1 MKKRK
6 LFKKVFA
13 LLMATMMLASLTA
26 CSEKPA
32 TDKTS
37 EGDADKAATGEKD
50 TAGGDQETQPATE
63 DELFGDETTIR
74 VMLWDRGNAAPGTTT
89 EDNALTKWI
98 QEQVKELYNI
108 NVEYVSVPRSESDN
122 KLNIMMSGGTA
133 PDIVFTYDQT
143 MYYNY
148 ANSGALHELSESY
161 AKFGGNIA
169 SFGKEAQPIAMIGDE
184 RFAVMKQR
192 GTESARHLSYIR
204 KDWLDELGMD
214 LPTTKEELG
223 DYLYAVKDNKLGG
236 DDTIPWAMSGRT
248 DTEKMYLNF
257 VGSYVEL
264 PTDRDAY
271 IYNEAYMAVAPGSK
285 DGLKVL
291 NTWYND
297 GLINKDFA
305 IDRAEDVYK
314 ANVANGKVGFLLD
327 DVTNTHSSFE
337 VLNNAL
343 GKETFVPVQCFD
355 LPDGSYRL
363 PFEYRH
369 AMFVMIPSS
378 TDDSKVDACMK
389 YLNWMADPEVAV
401 NIRYT
406 PEHTVDANGVAIE
419 PSEEVKNEKGYP
431 GTCDDLGIM
440 NLNFPWANDIET
452 LSQVDFANQATEW
465 ASLDWYRNYY
475 KMRVESPNKF
485 RFPIYSFIT
494 EDEQTYGANIKTSMV
509 EFVYTVITAPADK
522 FNETY
527 EAGYQELVNAG
538 LQKILDGRADYY
550 DSIN

>member
-1 MKKRK
+1 MKKRE
-6 LFKKVFA
+6 FIKKVVA
-13 LLMATMMLASLTA
+13 MLMVTMMLVSLSA
-26 CSEKPA
+26 CGEKKTTEEA
-32 TDKTS
+32 TEKET
-37 EGDADKAATGEKD
+37 TGE
-50 TAGGDQETQPATE
+50 TTTTTGETQETETATATE
-63 DELFGDETTIR
+63 DELFGEETTIR

-98 QEQVKELYNI
+98 QGQVKELFNI

-143 MYYNY
+143 LYYNY
-148 ANSGALHELSESY
+148 ANSGALHELSDAY
-161 AKFGGNIA
+161 DKFGGNIA
-169 SFGKEAQPIAMIGDE
+169 TFGEEAQPIALIGDE

-204 KDWLDELGMD
+204 KDWLDELGMNI
-214 LPTTKEELG
+214 PTTKEELG
-223 DYLYAVKDNKLGG
+223 AYLYAVKEKNLGG
-236 DDTIPWAMSGRT
+236 ENTIPWAMSGRT

-257 VGSYVEL
+257 VGSYVDL

-297 GLINKDFA
+297 GILNKDFP
-305 IDRAEDVYK
+305 IDTAEDVYK
-314 ANVANGKVGFLLD
+314 ANVANGSVGFLLD

-337 VLNNAL
+337 VLNNTL

-369 AMFVMIPSS
+369 AMFVMVPSS
-378 TDDSKVDACMK
+378 TDESKIDACMK

-406 PEHTVDANGVAIE
+406 PDHTVDANGVAIE

-440 NLNFPWANDIET
+440 NLNFTWANNIDT
-452 LSQVDFANQATEW
+452 LSQVDFTNQATQW
-465 ASLDWYRNYY
+465 ATLDWYKSYY
-475 KMRVESPNKF
+475 EMRVTSPDKF
-485 RFPIYSFIT
+485 RFPVYSFIT
-494 EDEQTYGANIKTSMV
+494 EDEQTFGSNIKTSMV
-509 EFVYTVITAPADK
+509 EFVYTVIAAPADK
-522 FNETY
+522 FEETY

-538 LQKILDGRADYY
+538 LQKILDGRAAYY